1 MEPIYHVGEGPVL
14 SHGQV
19 IKGTEAR
26 AFKQVK
32 SGSVALC
39 PFAITPIA
47 NIFNTPRNPIE

>member
-1 MEPIYHVGEGPVL
+1 MLEKDQFYLMERSLRELKHAL
-14 SHGQV
+14 
-19 IKGTEAR
+19 
-26 AFKQVK
+26 FKQVK